1 MNSVFKKTVFGLM
14 TLFFIPYMALALD
27 AEYKNSLTKVELKQ
41 TSETSY
47 DVNLYMQ
54 KKFTEPVKVIKKNDL
69 NYYIL
74 LPETKNSASGIS
86 KQGTDIKEAGTSSHK
101 YAGADVNNGYT
112 KININTTKPMNFN
125 INVKNSKDTTA
136 AKNATTRTT
145 TVATTSRAAVSSQAQ
160 KKNSDFQL
168 SKKQVTLKSKQ
179 DVPVKKPVVQQVNKG
194 VKKPVQ
200 PAKVAIKPTKPLQ
213 KQVQKPIQKPVQK
226 QVQAPKAVQKQPQKP
241 VQKQVQPIK
250 TAQKPAQKPVQK
262 PIQQPIQQQTQKAP
276 IKQAAQ
282 PKPVAPV
289 AKAPVQEVKKNEVK
303 QNEIKQEDIK
313 PQEIKDD
320 IPPILKPEVL
330 ENETTVSQEDFAFD
344 ETNKD
349 FQEMDSEFNSSFLD
363 RFTSKITE
371 YGLSLNDIIFMLV
384 ASLISIIALII
395 ILRKPNS
402 SHAKLK
408 TKADLIEKLDKTER
422 LVPKKTKETEEEG
435 EGKYFVFDKNVKQ
448 TAFSEPSTLESKKHY
463 ELSNYEP
470 DLNIKY
476 GTEVATDVAT
486 KESEYDIIQKIL
498 KEDSLVEIAPGEFE
512 PKIYA
517 KRTTAPKE
525 EEAPVVAAPTNPI
538 KREAPTPSE
547 QIASLEKKVNQP
559 AEVKPPVVLSNIEIA
574 PERGFMVVSYNNN
587 VSLMGYIFDDVFA
600 LYNFK
605 RPSLANPEIKYRL
618 SDKDDKGTNFIIKVE
633 TTKVVVRVT
642 KSQMNLLVVM

>member
-1 MNSVFKKTVFGLM
+1 MNSVFKKTVCALM
-14 TLFFIPYMALALD
+14 TLFFVPYIASALD

-41 TSETSY
+41 TSESSY

-74 LPETKNSASGIS
+74 LPETKNSASSVS
-86 KQGTDIKEAGTSSHK
+86 KQGTDIKEAGASSHK

-112 KININTTKPMNFN
+112 KININTTKPINFN

-136 AKNATTRTT
+136 RNTINRTT
-145 TVATTSRAAVSSQAQ
+145 TVATASKAASSEKIQ
-160 KKNSDFQL
+160 KKNSDFQS
-168 SKKQVTLKSKQ
+168 SKKQVALKSKKE
-179 DVPVKKPVVQQVNKG
+179 VTVKKPVVQVNKEAP
-194 VKKPVQ
+194 KKVLQ
-200 PAKVAIKPTKPLQ
+200 QTKAAIKPAKPIQKAAQ
-213 KQVQKPIQKPVQK
+213 KQAPKVVQKQAPKQALKQAQKPVQK
-226 QVQAPKAVQKQPQKP
+226 
-241 VQKQVQPIK
+241 I
-250 TAQKPAQKPVQK
+250 AQKPVQK
-262 PIQQPIQQQTQKAP
+262 PIQQVKPIQ
-276 IKQAAQ
+276 
-282 PKPVAPV
+282 KPVQKQIQAP
-289 AKAPVQEVKKNEVK
+289 AKVQSAKVESQEIKKEEVKK
-303 QNEIKQEDIK
+303 
-313 PQEIKDD
+313 QEIKED
-320 IPPILKPEVL
+320 IPPILIPQDFENDTTLLPKEDL
-330 ENETTVSQEDFAFD
+330 EEIDPD
-344 ETNKD
+344 
-349 FQEMDSEFNSSFLD
+349 FNSTFSE
-363 RFTSKITE
+363 RFISKITE

-395 ILRKPNS
+395 ILRKPS
-402 SHAKLK
+402 SAQAKLK

-422 LVPKKTKETEEEG
+422 FVPKKTKETETDG

-448 TAFSEPSTLESKKHY
+448 TAFSEPTTFEPKKHY

-470 DLNIKY
+470 DLNVKY
-476 GTEVATDVAT
+476 GSETAL

-512 PKIYA
+512 PKIYS
-517 KRTTAPKE
+517 KRTVKE
-525 EEAPVVAAPTNPI
+525 DEPVVAAPTNPI
-538 KREAPTPSE
+538 KRETPSE
-547 QIASLEKKVNQP
+547 QIASLERKVNQP
-559 AEVKPPVVLSNIEIA
+559 AEVKPPVMLSNIEIA

-605 RPSLANPEIKYRL
+605 KPSLANPEIKYRL